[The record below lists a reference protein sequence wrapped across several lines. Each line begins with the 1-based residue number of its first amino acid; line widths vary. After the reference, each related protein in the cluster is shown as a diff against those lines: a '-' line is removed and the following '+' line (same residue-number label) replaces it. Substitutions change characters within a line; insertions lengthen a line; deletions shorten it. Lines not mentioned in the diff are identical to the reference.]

1 MSAFAYPAP
10 PPPIPAGWY
19 DDPTAPG
26 RQRWWNGSAWTEQTA
41 ETGGLL
47 SVPAIG
53 QSAPIQNYPS
63 AIAQS
68 PQSTSGYPSPAAL
81 PSRRE
86 LRGGGSDTHPTLGVE
101 EQAPVA
107 YSATP
112 FAAAPFATAPVATA
126 PFTTAPFTS
135 APTTTAPV
143 SSVPAIAAPRAIA
156 AAPFVPADNPWAPP
170 LPPPPV
176 LSVASDISFEV
187 EYTPFSSIP
196 AYVTGAPIAPERTYT
211 AAAWAL
217 VVTPALLAASLVA
230 TAMVL
235 GSFYTQFVQMGLA
248 LVFTLIMFGLAIR
261 DGRELR
267 ESGYSRTA
275 SPAWLLLSP
284 IAFFIARFAS
294 TKRAVGAGAWTL
306 VANLI
311 VSVLVIAAIGFALA
325 IAPQLATTVLV
336 AR

>member
-1 MSAFAYPAP
+1 M
-10 PPPIPAGWY
+10 
-19 DDPTAPG
+19 
-26 RQRWWNGSAWTEQTA
+26 
-41 ETGGLL
+41 
-47 SVPAIG
+47 
-53 QSAPIQNYPS
+53 
-63 AIAQS
+63 
-68 PQSTSGYPSPAAL
+68 
-81 PSRRE
+81 
-86 LRGGGSDTHPTLGVE
+86 
-101 EQAPVA
+101 
-107 YSATP
+107 
-112 FAAAPFATAPVATA
+112 
-126 PFTTAPFTS
+126 
-135 APTTTAPV
+135 
-143 SSVPAIAAPRAIA
+143 PAIAAPRAIA

-284 IAFFIARFAS
+284 IAFFIARFVS